1 MPSSARDGSQLL
13 PLLAV
18 LFAGSGCAALIYE
31 IIWYQLLE
39 FVIGSTTVSL
49 GVLLA
54 TFMGGLC
61 IGSIALPRIRVLRDY
76 HPLRVFA
83 AIEAGIGICGL
94 LVWWGMPLMD
104 RFYLTVVGYG
114 LPTILLRAVVASLCL
129 LPPTILMGASLP
141 AAARWIESS
150 RRGISWM
157 GLLYGANTV
166 GAVFGSLLAG
176 FYLLR
181 MFDMATA
188 TYAAAAIN
196 ATVALIAFL
205 LSRKA
210 PLQAGADDVASPV
223 PNSAEATAMPG
234 VWTVYATIALSGATA
249 LGAETVWMRLLGLTM
264 GATVYTFSII
274 LAVFLVGIG
283 VGGGAGAWLSRV
295 VQPRTALG
303 YSQLLLAAAIAWTA
317 YMLADFLPYWSAP
330 LTSSPWE
337 TFRADLLRASAAML
351 PGALLWGASFPL
363 ALAAAAGRGSESGR
377 LVGGIYA
384 ANTGGAILGALTFSL
399 ILIPRIGTLHSQRV
413 LILVSAVSALCIFLG
428 AIVAASPRIRRPLP
442 DGHAGRLERAG
453 RQPARRFPRTWLHTG
468 GAF

>member
-1 MPSSARDGSQLL
+1 
-13 PLLAV
+13 
-18 LFAGSGCAALIYE
+18 
-31 IIWYQLLE
+31 
-39 FVIGSTTVSL
+39 
-49 GVLLA
+49 
-54 TFMGGLC
+54 
-61 IGSIALPRIRVLRDY
+61 
-76 HPLRVFA
+76 
-83 AIEAGIGICGL
+83 
-94 LVWWGMPLMD
+94 MPLMD
-104 RFYLTVVGYG
+104 RLYLTVVGYG

-210 PLQAGADDVASPV
+210 PSRAGADDVASPV

-303 YSQLLLAAAIAWTA
+303 YSQLLLTAAIAWTA
-317 YMLADFLPYWSAP
+317 YMLADSLPYWPAP
-330 LTSSPWE
+330 PTSSPWL
-337 TFRADLLRASAAML
+337 TFRTDLLRASAAML

-363 ALAAAAGRGSESGR
+363 ALAAAAERGSDSAR

-384 ANTGGAILGALTFSL
+384 ANTGGAILGALIFSI
-399 ILIPRIGTLHSQRV
+399 ILIPRIGHAAFAAHSHPAVGGERALH
-413 LILVSAVSALCIFLG
+413 LSA
-428 AIVAASPRIRRPLP
+428 AIVAAAPRIRRALP
-442 DGHAGRLERAG
+442 DGHAGHLGRAG
-453 RQPARRFPRTWLHTG
+453 RQPALASPGPGRLRAALSDHEGLRESPIPGRRLEFDDCRLGLGRRETVPRQRQGRSFHRTL
-468 GAF
+468 